1 MYIAKKQQQ
10 IVKYEDIK
18 KDGMVFVCEGIAY
31 IKNDDQHATNLKTGK
46 LVTVGDGGPWN
57 ECVLYP
63 NAKLELD

>member
-10 IVKYEDIK
+10 VVKYADIK
-18 KDGMVFVCEGIAY
+18 KEGMVFACNGIAY
-31 IKNDDQHATNLKTGK
+31 IKNDDEHATNLKTGK
-46 LVTVGDGGPWN
+46 ITSVNGDQWN